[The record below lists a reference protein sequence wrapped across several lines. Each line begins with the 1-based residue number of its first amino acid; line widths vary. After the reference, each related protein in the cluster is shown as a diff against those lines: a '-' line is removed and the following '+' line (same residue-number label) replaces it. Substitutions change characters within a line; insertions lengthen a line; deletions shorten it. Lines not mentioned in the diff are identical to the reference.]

1 MFFISSFLER
11 VGLQGHFATNLYQ
24 NLTVI
29 GRSVQNRKYQALSQ
43 QTLLLLLL
51 RPQNQYFM
59 SYLSFTIFS
68 GFHLVRCKRL
78 EGVANLQLRAMVINK
93 VYLSFS

>member
-29 GRSVQNRKYQALSQ
+29 GRSVQNKKYQALSQ
-43 QTLLLLLL
+43 LTLLLLLL
-51 RPQNQYFM
+51 RPQTNI
-59 SYLSFTIFS
+59 L
-68 GFHLVRCKRL
+68 
-78 EGVANLQLRAMVINK
+78 
-93 VYLSFS
+93 